1 MASVC
6 RQFLCVGGRGL
17 LEQQFHRFL
26 SAKYPQYQLG
36 AEVGGARKRK
46 QSAPRKAYH
55 FSGSAKRDQPSNED
69 KEETTEV
76 TQISDVVMTSSGA
89 VPD

>member
-1 MASVC
+1 M
-6 RQFLCVGGRGL
+6 GGRGL

-69 KEETTEV
+69 KEETTAMFEV